1 MSDDYYVS
9 AKELV
14 SRMTLEEKALL
25 LTGDGWWATHRID
38 RLGIPSISLTDGP
51 HGVRKGQGAGL
62 VTSVPATCFPTAS
75 ALSCSW
81 DLDLLRR
88 VGVALGEESHAI
100 DVQIL
105 LGPGINMKRSPLGG
119 RNFEYFSEDP
129 VLAGKLAAAYVEG
142 VQSQG
147 VGTSLKHYAVNNQEY
162 ERMATSS
169 NLDERTLN
177 EIYLPAFEI
186 AVKEGRPWT
195 VMSAYNL
202 VNGIYASE
210 HRELLRDILRDRWGF
225 TGFVMSDWGGINE
238 RVAGLDG
245 GTNLEMPGS
254 GDYNSKKIMAAVQD
268 GRLSPETLD
277 QSVTEVLAV
286 ILKAKDSHKQNATF
300 DVEKHHALAREAG
313 GESIVLLKNAEN
325 ILPLNLEKL
334 RRIAIIGAF
343 AKTPR
348 YQGSGSSQV
357 NPTKVSNA
365 YDELVK
371 LAGGDGKFA
380 YAAGYDIEGDVT
392 EALLEEARNVAAHAD
407 VAVVFAGLPDSYESE
422 GFDRS
427 SLEMPSGHNQ
437 LIEAVSS
444 VQPNIVVVLMN
455 GSAITMPWV
464 DRVKA
469 IVEGWLG
476 GQAGGGAIADV
487 ITGRINPSGK
497 LSETF
502 PKRLQDTPAFP
513 DFPALNRRAS
523 YGEGVF
529 IGYRYYDT
537 KDVEP
542 LFPFGFGLSYTTF
555 AYTGIKA
562 SAPSI
567 KDTDG
572 VTIEVAVKN
581 TGAVAGKEVIQLYLH
596 EQNPAVRRPEKE
608 LKAFNKLSL
617 APGEEKVVTF
627 KLSKRDFAYYD
638 TDQHDWNVHSGKFC
652 ILVGGSSRDLP
663 LKETIEVQ
671 TTTQIVH
678 PKLTRNSMLKD
689 FQNHPKGNVF
699 YPQLLEASGMD
710 IPSES
715 DALSPEEAA
724 EKRKLRMFVMAFL
737 DEMLVKK
744 LPAISEGRFTDEKLD
759 EILQQVQ

>member
-81 DLDLLRR
+81 NLDLLRR

-225 TGFVMSDWGGINE
+225 TGFVVSDWGGINE

-254 GDYNSKKIMAAVQD
+254 GDYNSKKIIAAVQD

-277 QSVTEVLAV
+277 QSVKEVLAV
-286 ILKAKDSHKQNATF
+286 ILKAKDSHKENATF
-300 DVEKHHALAREAG
+300 DVDKHHALAREAG

-325 ILPLNLEKL
+325 MLPLSLEKL
-334 RRIAIIGAF
+334 KRIAIIGAF

-371 LAGGDGKFA
+371 LAGGDGKFE

-437 LIEAVSS
+437 LIEAVGS
-444 VQPNIVVVLMN
+444 VQPNVVVVLMN
-455 GSAITMPWV
+455 GSAITMPWA

-469 IVEGWLG
+469 IFEGWLG

-487 ITGRINPSGK
+487 MTGRINPSGK

-513 DFPALNRRAS
+513 DFPALDRRAS

-529 IGYRYYDT
+529 IGYRYYDK

-581 TGAVAGKEVIQLYLH
+581 TGNVAGKEIIQLYLH
-596 EQNPAVRRPEKE
+596 EQSPAVRRPEKE
-608 LKAFNKLSL
+608 LKAFNKIAL

-638 TDQHDWNVHSGKFC
+638 TGLHDWNVCSGKFC
-652 ILVGGSSRDLP
+652 VLVGGSSRDLP

-671 TTTQIVH
+671 TTTQIVY

-689 FQNHPKGNVF
+689 FQNHPKGNAF